1 MKKPKKRIKAVSPA
15 VTAVLFAVAV
25 VMLLGSSIGG
35 TRAAL
40 TYYSETYTSR
50 IQMYDIGV
58 SLLENDR
65 EVSWRDYSSAGD
77 GTWNEHT
84 GTLLEDMLPEGET
97 LTLGKHYQEQLKVKN
112 TGTINQYV
120 RVSIYKYWLDAEG
133 NKLRDLSP
141 DLINLNLVNVGTDWM
156 EDEGARTRER
166 TVLYYSKLLYAE
178 GEGASET
185 SLFADSLTIDD
196 SIAKKVSQE
205 TKKDGN
211 YTTIITTYDYDGVSF
226 RIEVEVDAVQE
237 HNAQDAVWSA
247 WGKRVTV
254 NEDGSLSLAE

>member
-1 MKKPKKRIKAVSPA
+1 MKKQKKRMKVVSP
-15 VTAVLFAVAV
+15 VMTLGLFVLAVAL
-25 VMLLGSSIGG
+25 LLGSSIGG

-84 GTLLEDMLPEGET
+84 GTLLENMLPEGEK
-97 LTLGKHYQEQLKVKN
+97 LTLGRRYQENLKVRN

-120 RVSIYKYWLDAEG
+120 RVSIYKYWLDPQG
-133 NKLRDLSP
+133 IKMRDLSP
-141 DLINLNLVNVGTDWM
+141 DLIDLNLVDLGTDWI
-156 EDEGARTRER
+156 EDEEARTEER
-166 TVLYYSKLLYAE
+166 TVLYYNKLLYAE
-178 GEGASET
+178 GQGTSET
-185 SLFADSLTIDD
+185 ALFADTLTIDD

-205 TKKDGN
+205 TKKEGN

-237 HNAQDAVWSA
+237 HNAEDAIWSA
-247 WGKRVTV
+247 WGKRITV
-254 NEDGSLSLAE
+254 SEDGTLSLTK

>member
-1 MKKPKKRIKAVSPA
+1 M
-15 VTAVLFAVAV
+15 LFR
-25 VMLLGSSIGG
+25 S
-35 TRAAL
+35 
-40 TYYSETYTSR
+40 
-50 IQMYDIGV
+50 
-58 SLLENDR
+58 
-65 EVSWRDYSSAGD
+65 
-77 GTWNEHT
+77 
-84 GTLLEDMLPEGET
+84 
-97 LTLGKHYQEQLKVKN
+97 
-112 TGTINQYV
+112 
-120 RVSIYKYWLDAEG
+120 
-133 NKLRDLSP
+133 
-141 DLINLNLVNVGTDWM
+141 
-156 EDEGARTRER
+156 RTRER